1 MRRIIVL
8 FMAFA
13 ALTGLAVQPAEARS
27 PWLRVTIEDSFQGAP
42 GEGEFVA
49 SGRAVDD
56 GAVCPS
62 GTTTVTSASRTDLS
76 ERWAVLRIEKVATC
90 DDATG
95 SFDVN
100 LRVLLNLD
108 ESWTK
113 GVWNTTT
120 GTGDYQ
126 DLRGG
131 GIIMGDPEGGPGGTF
146 LDTYSG
152 FVRS

>member
-8 FMAFA
+8 FVAVA
-13 ALTGLAVQPAEARS
+13 ALTGLAVQPADASS
-27 PWLRVTIEDSFQGAP
+27 PWLRVTIEDSFTGAP

-56 GAVCPS
+56 GVVCPA

-76 ERWAVLRIEKVATC
+76 ERWALLRIGKLATC

-95 SFDVN
+95 TFDIN

-108 ESWTK
+108 EGWTK
-113 GVWNTTT
+113 GAWKTRA

-126 DLRGG
+126 ELRGRG
-131 GIIMGDPEGGPGGTF
+131 LIVGDPLGGPGGTF

-152 FVRS
+152 YVRS